1 MEQPS
6 QVRTGAT
13 GTKTGTSSGVNL
25 KSLPPG
31 TFTTIEKL
39 DRGGSLQA
47 RKLTGET
54 VQFYWRYSHEGRT
67 YREPIGHYDP
77 AASPKKREPTLAGYS
92 LAGARE
98 RCRLL
103 ADQHGQR
110 KATGGLR
117 QVKNEE
123 RDEFK
128 ARSAAQAERSTRT
141 LNGLLDTYLAHLTA
155 QGRRSHVDAA
165 GIFKAHVIGAWPKLA
180 TAPAADLT
188 PDDVLDMLRRLI
200 EQGKGRTANK
210 LRSYLHAACQ
220 CAIDVRMSAALPV
233 AFKAYAIHINPVAQ
247 TKRDPKFDRADK
259 RPLSA
264 AELKTYWQLIKKL
277 PGLRGSVLRLHLLT
291 GGQRVHQFVKLRWVD
306 AGADTFTIFDVKGR
320 PGQGP
325 RPHVLPLLPKVASV
339 VREFER
345 QGEYVMTTTKGR
357 RPIEATTVTGWAHD
371 AVGDKIVDF
380 QLKRIRSGVET
391 LLAAN
396 GISREIRGHLQSH
409 GLTGVQAR
417 HYDGH
422 DYMPEKRHALE
433 VLHSAIEPPRRQR
446 IAR

>member
-1 MEQPS
+1 MEQPV
-6 QVRTGAT
+6 QVRAGAT
-13 GTKTGTSSGVNL
+13 GTRTGTSSGVTL
-25 KSLPPG
+25 KSLPAG

-67 YREPIGHYDP
+67 FREPIGHYDP
-77 AASPKKREPTLAGYS
+77 AAPPKKREPTLAGYS

-103 ADQHGQR
+103 AEQHGQR
-110 KATGGLR
+110 KNTGGLR
-117 QVKNEE
+117 QAKSEE

-141 LNGLLDTYLAHLTA
+141 LQGLLDTYVAHLRA
-155 QGRRSHVDAA
+155 LGRRSHVDAA
-165 GIFKAHVIGAWPKLA
+165 GIFKAHVTGAWTKLA
-180 TAPAADLT
+180 DAPAADLSA
-188 PDDVLDMLRRLI
+188 DDVLDMQRRLI

-210 LRSYLHAACQ
+210 LRSYLHAAYQ

-233 AFKAYAIHINPVAQ
+233 AFKAYAIHVNPVAQ

-264 AELKTYWQLIKKL
+264 AELKTYWQLIRKL

-306 AGADTFTIFDVKGR
+306 ATTDTLTIFDAKGR

-325 RPHVLPLLPKVASV
+325 RSHVLPLLRKAVSTMQ
-339 VREFER
+339 EFER

-357 RPIEATTVTGWAHD
+357 CPIGATTVTGWAHD
-371 AVGDKIVDF
+371 SVGDAIEGF

-422 DYMPEKRHALE
+422 DYMPEKRQALE
-433 VLHSAIEPPRRQR
+433 VLHVAIEPTRRKR
-446 IAR
+446 VTP

>member
-1 MEQPS
+1 MERPV

-13 GTKTGTSSGVNL
+13 GTKTGTSSGVSL
-25 KSLPPG
+25 RSLPEG

-77 AASPKKREPTLAGYS
+77 AAPPKKHEPTLTGYS
-92 LAGARE
+92 VAGARE

-110 KATGGLR
+110 KTTGGLR
-117 QVKNEE
+117 QVKSEE

-141 LNGLLDTYLAHLTA
+141 LQGLLETYVAHLKA
-155 QGRRSHVDAA
+155 LGRRSHVDAA
-165 GIFKAHVIGAWPKLA
+165 GIFKGHVIGAWPKLA
-180 TAPAADLT
+180 DAPAADLT
-188 PDDVLDMLRRLI
+188 ADDVLDMQRRLI

-210 LRSYLHAACQ
+210 LRSYLHAAYQ

-233 AFKAYAIHINPVAQ
+233 AFKAYAIHVNPVAQ
-247 TKRDPKFDRADK
+247 TKRDPRFDRADK
-259 RPLSA
+259 RPLSTV
-264 AELKTYWQLIKKL
+264 ELRTYWQIIKKL
-277 PGLRGSVLRLHLLT
+277 TDLRGSVLRLHLLT

-306 AGADTFTIFDVKGR
+306 TGADTFTIFDAKGR

-325 RPHVLPLLPKVASV
+325 RPHVLPLLRKAAAV
-339 VREFER
+339 VQEFER

-371 AVGDKIVDF
+371 AVRDEIVDF

-433 VLHSAIEPPRRQR
+433 VLQAAIEPPRRQR
-446 IAR
+446 VAR